1 MIYYSSHQIALNAG
15 LGTNEKLHSAVS
27 RYELPIRSCKKV
39 NGKGLYDEAAM
50 RSALL
55 LGELIRLGVQ
65 LPKATR
71 LLDDA
76 HFRENDTV
84 DLFDDGVVLIH
95 LAPTLEDIK
104 RGALLLS

>member
-1 MIYYSSHQIALNAG
+1 MAYYSSHQIALNAG
-15 LGTNEKLHSAVS
+15 LGTIQTLHSAVS
-27 RYELPIRSCKKV
+27 RYGLPIRSCKKV

-65 LPKATR
+65 LPKAAG

-76 HFRENDTV
+76 QFRENDTV
-84 DLFDDGVVLIH
+84 DLFNDGAVLIH
-95 LAPTLEDIK
+95 LAPMLEDIQ
-104 RGALLLS
+104 REAR